1 VKEEDT
7 MVATT
12 TRVEEN
18 TDESVNERIRRR
30 TERDILHCVGQG
42 NREIDRRIKE
52 LDMEWDVERTLEANA
67 ASLSLLGLGL
77 GAFVDR
83 RFFLIPAIVT
93 SFLLQHAIQG
103 WCPPLPVLRSLGIRT
118 AREIDIERY
127 ALKAIRGDF
136 KDLPDHQKSLMKGD
150 VEHVLDAATF

>member
-1 VKEEDT
+1 
-7 MVATT
+7 MVPTT

-18 TDESVNERIRRR
+18 TNESVNERIRRH
-30 TERDILHCVGQG
+30 TERDISHFVDQG
-42 NREIDRRIKE
+42 KSEIDRRIKE

-67 ASLSLLGLGL
+67 ASLALLGLGL

-83 RFFLIPAIVT
+83 RFFILPAIVT

-103 WCPPLPVLRSLGIRT
+103 WCPPLPVLRRLGFRT

-127 ALKAIRGDF
+127 ALKAMRGDF
-136 KDLPDHQKSLMKGD
+136 KDLPDHQNSPAKSD

>member
-1 VKEEDT
+1 

-18 TDESVNERIRRR
+18 TDDSINELIRQQ
-30 TERDILHCVGQG
+30 TVRDILHIVDGG
-42 NREIDRRIKE
+42 SREINRRIKE
-52 LDMEWDVERTLEANA
+52 LDREWDVERTLEANA

-77 GAFVDR
+77 GTFVDR

-93 SFLLQHAIQG
+93 SFLLQHAVQG

-136 KDLPDHQKSLMKGD
+136 KALADHQKSLVKGD

>member
-1 VKEEDT
+1 MNVSAD
-7 MVATT
+7 
-12 TRVEEN
+12 
-18 TDESVNERIRRR
+18 S
-30 TERDILHCVGQG
+30 TEHEISQRVGQG
-42 NREIDRRIKE
+42 KVEIDRRIKE
-52 LDMEWDVERTLEANA
+52 LDIEWDVERTLEANA
-67 ASLSLLGLGL
+67 ASLALLGLGL

-103 WCPPLPVLRSLGIRT
+103 WCPPLPVLRRLGFRT

-136 KDLPDHQKSLMKGD
+136 KDLPDHQKNSGKR
-150 VEHVLDAATF
+150 